1 MKRSLEATVDVLA
14 KNDASNGIWCCSSID
29 AQLRNA
35 LFSQRFRVPVSG
47 YLCTTNHAIVL
58 SPVTFHSAI
67 LDHMTYM
74 YIFIFGF
81 ADPKSWTCSWSSYN
95 VDLDLFTYN
104 FICSTWANFSLLF
117 SFTLSRYPSTCL
129 LAWTFFFHLAPS
141 FFRSTIF
148 LSLPSSSHNGV
159 NKLISK
165 VQVISKSYRPLQIKC
180 VDESR
185 AKSRQ
190 ITVSHCVIR

>member
-47 YLCTTNHAIVL
+47 YLCTTNYAIVL

-67 LDHMTYM
+67 LDHITYM

-104 FICSTWANFSLLF
+104 FICSLGLISRFYSL
-117 SFTLSRYPSTCL
+117 SLSLVILPHVSSRGHI
-129 LAWTFFFHLAPS
+129 FHLAPS

-148 LSLPSSSHNGV
+148 LSLPSTSHNGV

-190 ITVSHCVIR
+190 IIVSHRMIR